1 MVQYVKRNRLS
12 PQISKCR
19 PTAEKN
25 VMRWF
30 QSSRKKYL
38 KILLSEN
45 LSWLSYEVFSAP
57 SPEVRGKR
65 LNGHEPT
72 CHRHSVMELV
82 FQGEMPLQCSR
93 LLSHCV
99 TPQNLQL
106 SAHYSFSFVRPL
118 EIEHTHAFFP
128 TVLASI
134 RVSFTWRTSQ
144 S

>member
-1 MVQYVKRNRLS
+1 
-12 PQISKCR
+12 
-19 PTAEKN
+19 
-25 VMRWF
+25 MRWF

-65 LNGHEPT
+65 LNGHGPT

-99 TPQNLQL
+99 TPRICSSQPIILFHLLDPWKLNTHMPFSPLYLLQL
-106 SAHYSFSFVRPL
+106 GFPL
-118 EIEHTHAFFP
+118 HGG
-128 TVLASI
+128 LAKAEGRMS
-134 RVSFTWRTSQ
+134 
-144 S
+144 